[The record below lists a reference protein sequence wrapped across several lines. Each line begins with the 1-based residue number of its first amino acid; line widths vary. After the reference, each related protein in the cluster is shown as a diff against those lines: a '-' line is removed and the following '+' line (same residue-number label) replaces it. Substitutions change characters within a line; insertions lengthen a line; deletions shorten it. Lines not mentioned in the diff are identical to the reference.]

1 MKIQAEDFRRQYA
14 GLNDDA
20 LLAIDREELIPLAQ
34 QCYDAELAARGLDA
48 PAAEEEAP
56 EDAPQTPHENLVELA
71 VFDNP
76 AEAVVARDLMR
87 LAEIPCM
94 LSTDLPL
101 VGSVFNVASDVKLYV
116 PAEFADQAQEVLESD
131 ISEEELT
138 AQAEAAGLDE
148 EEIEE
153 LGEEFSEDEARL
165 EE

>member
-1 MKIQAEDFRRQYA
+1 MKIEAEDFRRQYA

-48 PAAEEEAP
+48 PATEEEGPEETAQNAP
-56 EDAPQTPHENLVELA
+56 VNLVELA

-76 AEAVVARDLMR
+76 TEAAVARNLMR

-101 VGSVFNVASDVKLYV
+101 VGSVFNLAS
-116 PAEFADQAQEVLESD
+116 
-131 ISEEELT
+131 
-138 AQAEAAGLDE
+138 
-148 EEIEE
+148 
-153 LGEEFSEDEARL
+153 
-165 EE
+165 